1 MKNQNALIANN
12 EPLLRDL
19 QLFCEVAR
27 RSSFIAA
34 ATETGL
40 SPAHVSKRIATL
52 ETMLGVKLFN
62 RTTRRVN
69 ITSDGEATFVWAQ
82 KILEDVG
89 AMFDAL
95 SGGQR
100 EPQGT
105 LRVCTS
111 LRLGREHVAP
121 ILSLLRR
128 HYPAL
133 EVWVELLDRRV
144 DLIADNFDID
154 VRVGEVQEKHLIAH
168 RIASS
173 SRVLAAAPDYLAR
186 RGQPRVP
193 ADLAQHDCLLFR
205 SRDDR
210 FGVWRLVGPNGAET
224 VKVTGPMAS
233 NHSDIV
239 RQWAHDGHGIIMA
252 SRWDVA
258 ASLTSGALV
267 QVLPGYHQPADIWA
281 VTAVRSSSSA
291 KVRSCV
297 AFLREQLAQG
307 PYALAGGR
315 AGQ

>member
-1 MKNQNALIANN
+1 MKNQNVLTANN

-34 ATETGL
+34 ASETGL

-52 ETMLGVKLFN
+52 EEQLGVKLFN

-69 ITSDGEATFVWAQ
+69 ITSDGEAAFVWAQ

-89 AMFDAL
+89 AMVDAL

-105 LRVCTS
+105 LRLCTS
-111 LRLGREHVAP
+111 LRLGREHIAP

-128 HYPAL
+128 QYPAL

-154 VRVGEVQEKHLIAH
+154 IRVGEVQEKHLIAH
-168 RIASS
+168 RIAEST
-173 SRVLAAAPDYLAR
+173 RVLAASPEYLAR
-186 RGQPRVP
+186 RGMPKVA

-258 ASLTSGALV
+258 GSLASGALV
-267 QVLPGYHQPADIWA
+267 QVLPAWHQPADIWA

-291 KVRSCV
+291 KVRACV
-297 AFLREQLAQG
+297 AFLREQLASG
-307 PYALAGGR
+307 PYALCPGG
-315 AGQ
+315 

>member
-1 MKNQNALIANN
+1 MKNQNVLTANN

-34 ATETGL
+34 ASETGL

-52 ETMLGVKLFN
+52 EEQLGVKLFN

-69 ITSDGEATFVWAQ
+69 ITSDGEAAFAWAQ

-89 AMFDAL
+89 AMVDAL

-105 LRVCTS
+105 LRLCTS
-111 LRLGREHVAP
+111 LRLGREHIAP
-121 ILSLLRR
+121 ILSLLR
-128 HYPAL
+128 HQYPAL
-133 EVWVELLDRRV
+133 EIWLELLDRRA

-154 VRVGEVQEKHLIAH
+154 IRVGEVQEKHLIAH
-168 RIASS
+168 RIAEST
-173 SRVLAAAPDYLAR
+173 RVLAAAPEYLAR
-186 RGQPRVP
+186 RGAPKVA

-252 SRWDVA
+252 SAWDIA
-258 ASLTSGALV
+258 GSLASGALV
-267 QVLPGYHQPADIWA
+267 RVLPGWHQPADIWA

-291 KVRSCV
+291 KVRACV
-297 AFLREQLAQG
+297 AFLREQLASG
-307 PYALAGGR
+307 PYALNSET
-315 AGQ
+315 

>member
-1 MKNQNALIANN
+1 MKNQNVLTANN

-34 ATETGL
+34 ASETGL

-52 ETMLGVKLFN
+52 EEQLGVKLFN

-69 ITSDGEATFVWAQ
+69 ITSDGEAAFAWAQ

-89 AMFDAL
+89 AMVDAL

-105 LRVCTS
+105 LRLCTS
-111 LRLGREHVAP
+111 LRLGREHIAP

-128 HYPAL
+128 QYPAL
-133 EVWVELLDRRV
+133 EVWLELLDRRA

-154 VRVGEVQEKHLIAH
+154 IRVGEVQEKHLIAH
-168 RIASS
+168 RIAEST
-173 SRVLAAAPDYLAR
+173 RVLAAAPDYLAR
-186 RGQPRVP
+186 RGAPKVA

-252 SRWDVA
+252 SAWDIA
-258 ASLTSGALV
+258 GSLANGALV
-267 QVLPGYHQPADIWA
+267 RVLPAWHQPADIWA
-281 VTAVRSSSSA
+281 VTAVRSSTSA
-291 KVRSCV
+291 RVRTCV
-297 AFLREQLAQG
+297 AFLREQLASG
-307 PYALAGGR
+307 PYALERGL
-315 AGQ
+315 

>member
-128 HYPAL
+128 QYPAL

-173 SRVLAAAPDYLAR
+173 SRVLAAAPDY
-186 RGQPRVP
+186 
-193 ADLAQHDCLLFR
+193 LLFR

>member
-1 MKNQNALIANN
+1 MKNQNVLTANN

-34 ATETGL
+34 ASETGL

-52 ETMLGVKLFN
+52 EEQLGVKLFN

-69 ITSDGEATFVWAQ
+69 ITSDGEAAFVWAQ

-89 AMFDAL
+89 AMVDAL

-105 LRVCTS
+105 LRLCTS
-111 LRLGREHVAP
+111 LRLGREHIAP

-128 HYPAL
+128 QYPAL
-133 EVWVELLDRRV
+133 EVWLELLDRRV

-154 VRVGEVQEKHLIAH
+154 IRVGEVQEKHLIAH
-168 RIASS
+168 RIAEST
-173 SRVLAAAPDYLAR
+173 RVLAAAPEYLER
-186 RGQPRVP
+186 RGAPKVA

-252 SRWDVA
+252 SRWDIA
-258 ASLTSGALV
+258 ASLENGALV
-267 QVLPGYHQPADIWA
+267 RVLPAWYQPADIWA

-291 KVRSCV
+291 KVRACV
-297 AFLREQLAQG
+297 AFLREQLASG
-307 PYALAGGR
+307 PYALIKEV
-315 AGQ
+315 

>member
-1 MKNQNALIANN
+1 MKNQNVLTANN

-34 ATETGL
+34 ASETGL

-52 ETMLGVKLFN
+52 EEQLGVKLFN

-69 ITSDGEATFVWAQ
+69 ITSDGEAAFAWAQ

-89 AMFDAL
+89 AMVDAL

-105 LRVCTS
+105 LRLCTS
-111 LRLGREHVAP
+111 LRLGREHIAP
-121 ILSLLRR
+121 ILSLLR
-128 HYPAL
+128 HQYPAL
-133 EVWVELLDRRV
+133 EIWLELLDRRA

-154 VRVGEVQEKHLIAH
+154 IRVGEVQEKHLIAH
-168 RIASS
+168 RIAEST
-173 SRVLAAAPDYLAR
+173 RVLAAAPTYLER
-186 RGQPRVP
+186 RGTPKVA

-252 SRWDVA
+252 SAWDIA
-258 ASLTSGALV
+258 GSLASGALV
-267 QVLPGYHQPADIWA
+267 RVLPGWYQPADIWA

-291 KVRSCV
+291 KVRACV
-297 AFLREQLAQG
+297 AFLREQLAIG
-307 PYALAGGR
+307 PYALNSET
-315 AGQ
+315 

>member
-1 MKNQNALIANN
+1 MKNQNVLTANN
-12 EPLLRDL
+12 GPLLRDL

-34 ATETGL
+34 ASETGL

-52 ETMLGVKLFN
+52 EEQLGVKLFN

-69 ITSDGEATFVWAQ
+69 ITSDGEAAFVWAQ

-89 AMFDAL
+89 AMVDAL

-105 LRVCTS
+105 LRLCTS
-111 LRLGREHVAP
+111 LRLGREHIAP

-128 HYPAL
+128 QYPAL
-133 EVWVELLDRRV
+133 EVWLELLDRRA

-154 VRVGEVQEKHLIAH
+154 IRVGEVQEKHLIAH
-168 RIASS
+168 RIAEST
-173 SRVLAAAPDYLAR
+173 RVLAAAPEYLER
-186 RGQPRVP
+186 RGAPKVA

-210 FGVWRLVGPNGAET
+210 FGVWKLVGPNGGET

-252 SRWDVA
+252 SAWDIA
-258 ASLTSGALV
+258 GSLASGALV
-267 QVLPGYHQPADIWA
+267 RVLPAWYQPADIWA

-291 KVRSCV
+291 KVRACV
-297 AFLREQLAQG
+297 AFLREQLASG
-307 PYALAGGR
+307 PYALER
-315 AGQ
+315 RV

>member
-1 MKNQNALIANN
+1 MKNQNVLTANN

-34 ATETGL
+34 ASETGL

-52 ETMLGVKLFN
+52 EEQLGVKLFN

-69 ITSDGEATFVWAQ
+69 ITSDGEAAFVWAQ

-89 AMFDAL
+89 AMVDAL

-105 LRVCTS
+105 LRLCTS
-111 LRLGREHVAP
+111 LRLGREHIAP

-128 HYPAL
+128 QYPAL
-133 EVWVELLDRRV
+133 EVWLELLDRRA

-154 VRVGEVQEKHLIAH
+154 IRVGEVQEKHLIAH
-168 RIASS
+168 RIAEST
-173 SRVLAAAPDYLAR
+173 RVLAAAPEYLAR
-186 RGQPRVP
+186 RGAPKVA

-210 FGVWRLVGPNGAET
+210 FGVWRLAGPNGAET

-252 SRWDVA
+252 SAWDIA
-258 ASLTSGALV
+258 GSLASGALV
-267 QVLPGYHQPADIWA
+267 RVLPGWYQPADIWA

-291 KVRSCV
+291 KVRACV
-297 AFLREQLAQG
+297 AFLREQLASG
-307 PYALAGGR
+307 PYALNSET
-315 AGQ
+315 